1 MTESAVSHPTIL
13 SGQMLL
19 SAGYILRS
27 ESSMRVIPILDF
39 SPYAVSSLVR
49 NVMVNEAFC
58 NSTGGG
64 VGRII
69 VGREG
74 ESMEY
79 PWVKVSAMNHLFLYH
94 LAIWY
99 MDPWQFCIWAH

>member
-1 MTESAVSHPTIL
+1 MAESAVSHPTIL

-27 ESSMRVIPILDF
+27 ENSMRVIPILDF
-39 SPYAVSSLVR
+39 SSYAVSSLVR

-64 VGRII
+64 IGRNT

-79 PWVKVSAMNHLFLYH
+79 P
-94 LAIWY
+94 
-99 MDPWQFCIWAH
+99 